1 MYNKKL
7 IIFSLAVL
15 ILIVST
21 GVVSAEGN
29 STSMELSSDENTTEI
44 AQSQD
49 IDIIQD
55 DSATE
60 NDTRI
65 SDYGYEVD
73 MPTYTDND
81 EIYTIRVFE
90 MPKDATGNITIS
102 IDGDEKYC
110 QPVSFAMN
118 VVIINELNLDWGMH
132 NASVKYTGD
141 DKYKGFVENGQFEH
155 NYIIFKVY
163 RKHQNID

>member
-1 MYNKKL
+1 
-7 IIFSLAVL
+7 
-15 ILIVST
+15 
-21 GVVSAEGN
+21 
-29 STSMELSSDENTTEI
+29 
-44 AQSQD
+44 
-49 IDIIQD
+49 
-55 DSATE
+55 
-60 NDTRI
+60 
-65 SDYGYEVD
+65 
-73 MPTYTDND
+73 
-81 EIYTIRVFE
+81 

-155 NYIIFKVY
+155 NYFHFKVSGKESLCERLD
-163 RKHQNID
+163 RKTQKTIQCTKKPSTQRRITVSS